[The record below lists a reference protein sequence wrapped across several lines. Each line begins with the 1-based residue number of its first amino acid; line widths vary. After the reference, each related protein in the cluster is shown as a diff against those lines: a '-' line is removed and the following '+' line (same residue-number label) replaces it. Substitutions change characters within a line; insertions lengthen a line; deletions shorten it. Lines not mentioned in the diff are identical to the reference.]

1 VSATS
6 NPSHDILNTV
16 KADLN
21 GKNGTGATIDTG
33 RREALVRFRK
43 AAKAFTTRAT
53 QSRET
58 ARQVLI
64 SEGIYTKSGKL
75 AKNYR

>member
-1 VSATS
+1 VK
-6 NPSHDILNTV
+6 IELN
-16 KADLN
+16 K
-21 GKNGTGATIDTG
+21 KNGAGTAVDIGSPGALD
-33 RREALVRFRK
+33 RFRK
-43 AAKAFTTRAT
+43 AAKAFTARTTR
-53 QSRET
+53 SRDA